1 MRALVRL
8 ASLAMLMLLGC
19 GRATCEKKPGPA
31 TSAPEPPPPPAKS
44 EADADEPDEPDDP
57 DESAAPEPSTEEE
70 RALLKRVNRIRRS
83 RKVDFRAPTEAEE
96 RAYGA
101 WVTAAIRAARTDSP
115 PPEGAPEGFVLERIE
130 GAPHIWL
137 LAERQ
142 RDRRG
147 AGAIAI
153 RSGRARELAVE
164 APHTFFDRGTLPIAA
179 AVFEA
184 WSARALL
191 VNTVYRYS
199 ALKERPAGS
208 DERAGDED
216 AAAKRAAASDVAHAR
231 RSFFQAGHE
240 ALLAVVPG
248 LWTVQLHGFHDDA
261 APGVSVIVSAA
272 GTTADAAGAASSCR
286 TRLGDTGVRA
296 FPTEIGVLGGLTN
309 VQARSSARAGSPFYH
324 IEIGRS
330 LRDRLGKDAAA
341 RRRFAEALP
350 APPEASH

>member
-1 MRALVRL
+1 VRALVRL

-147 AGAIAI
+147 AGA
-153 RSGRARELAVE
+153 
-164 APHTFFDRGTLPIAA
+164 
-179 AVFEA
+179 
-184 WSARALL
+184 
-191 VNTVYRYS
+191 
-199 ALKERPAGS
+199 
-208 DERAGDED
+208 
-216 AAAKRAAASDVAHAR
+216 
-231 RSFFQAGHE
+231 
-240 ALLAVVPG
+240 
-248 LWTVQLHGFHDDA
+248 
-261 APGVSVIVSAA
+261 
-272 GTTADAAGAASSCR
+272 ASSCR